1 MRSELWLVTLNQDII
16 GVLDNQKAA
25 YDFRDLTREE
35 TGVAPKVAMITF
47 KRESSEKQKYQ
58 LSVVFKQDNI
68 HTVFVDNIQGSE
80 GLYSSLSKNNNEDM
94 LWYGISHKTIE
105 V

>member
-1 MRSELWLVTLNQDII
+1 MKRELWLVTLNQDII
-16 GVLDNQKAA
+16 GIEDNQKAA
-25 YDFRDLTREE
+25 YDFRDFTREE
-35 TGVAPKVAMITF
+35 TGATPKVGMVTF

-68 HTVFVDNIQGSE
+68 HSVMVDNIYGAES
-80 GLYSSLSKNNNEDM
+80 LLSNLSKNNNEDM